1 MTAEVAVAEI
11 PIPTVSEVG
20 QGVGWVSQ
28 NANQGTVAVLAV
40 ACVVLMAAIVA
51 VIWYFGSQVRDA
63 WARVTAIS
71 EARSAD
77 SKAGDATLAANTLAM
92 TILSERLKK

>member
-1 MTAEVAVAEI
+1 MPAEI
-11 PIPTVSEVG
+11 PIPTATEVA
-20 QGVGWVSQ
+20 QGIGFVSQ

-40 ACVVLMAAIVA
+40 VCVVLVGGLMAAV
-51 VIWYFGSQVRDA
+51 WYFGGQLKDA

-77 SKAGDATLAANTLAM
+77 SKAGDDAINKNTLAL
-92 TILSERLKK
+92 TIVAERLNNRNG